1 MSSRPGFLCPYC
13 GQHKL
18 GAERSTEHVLPA
30 ALGCELTTA
39 EVCHDC
45 NQRAGREI
53 DDPFC
58 RELWM
63 HEMRHRHQV
72 PDRRGDVPGPPVVS
86 GTLKS
91 DGSRIL
97 AILDRGGWWAK
108 VIPTEEWT
116 DAKTLQFRVDPADAP
131 EAVAKK
137 LNRLQKST
145 GKTVSLASQ
154 VPSSEEH
161 PEVEL
166 KIKHSIVAWPRMGL
180 KVALA
185 VARRE
190 LDDTFLL
197 SPAAD
202 WMRRAMWGDLALPAP
217 AGVGVNRHV
226 LGEAL
231 DETSRLAQQ
240 PPEHQLMLLRGR
252 NGVGVM
258 YTLFGEVRYGVQLGP
273 SATITAPTVWL
284 LEPIGRTVNRLTWVE
299 WESILGNRL
308 VAKLEGGKI
317 RPPSS

>member
-1 MSSRPGFLCPYC
+1 MVHHSNESIVVVVRERFSRRSRNSPRRSGTAGRAALVAEGHGDDPQPGGAHRCHHAALSRSQRDQTGPRGKDGISPREDSAIGMSSRPGFLCPYC

-131 EAVAKK
+131 EAVAK
-137 LNRLQKST
+137 NRLSRHRCGQSHGDWSSWGRWRVIGPQVSST
-145 GKTVSLASQ
+145 SAS
-154 VPSSEEH
+154 
-161 PEVEL
+161 
-166 KIKHSIVAWPRMGL
+166 AAF
-180 KVALA
+180 AL
-185 VARRE
+185 
-190 LDDTFLL
+190 
-197 SPAAD
+197 
-202 WMRRAMWGDLALPAP
+202 
-217 AGVGVNRHV
+217 
-226 LGEAL
+226 
-231 DETSRLAQQ
+231 
-240 PPEHQLMLLRGR
+240 
-252 NGVGVM
+252 
-258 YTLFGEVRYGVQLGP
+258 
-273 SATITAPTVWL
+273 
-284 LEPIGRTVNRLTWVE
+284 
-299 WESILGNRL
+299 
-308 VAKLEGGKI
+308 
-317 RPPSS
+317 